1 LSGAFQ
7 DADRSYRRY
16 SEKSVEWG
24 WRFRVLKAHILVLR
38 GANDDAL
45 LLLNGILPPSL
56 VHSDLPAR
64 QMLVRGLA
72 QDYSQRLDEAEE
84 SLRIAEELA
93 QSKQPQ
99 LLGDV
104 ASAQGTLYVHQK
116 RYADA
121 RAAYYK
127 ALLAA
132 RAGKNAGQ
140 EAGVLSNLG
149 FVSMWQ
155 ERFDEAVDWFKAS
168 LVLSEALGARDTSS
182 HALGNLGWSYR
193 KLGDFENALT
203 LYKQAEEASIRSGLV
218 GRQIYWLTGISN
230 VYYQQHD
237 YGAAETILKQA
248 LDLARAHN
256 DKGTLTEFLN
266 DLAEISIET
275 GQMDLAEKY
284 ADEAFAIEQAGLD
297 QTGVL
302 ETQLVRGRIE
312 ENKHDFARA
321 EESFRGLIQNP
332 KADTS
337 QKWEAE
343 ARLARVY
350 ADEGLAAK
358 AENEFRRSLGT
369 IEMARSSVRTE
380 EFRLSFLSSAI
391 TFYSDYIEFL
401 ISRKRIEDALQV
413 AELSRARTL
422 AEGLASTTQAAS
434 LPPRNLRPQQVAQK
448 LKASLLFYWIGQN
461 DSYLW
466 VITPGK
472 TAYFKLPKASEI
484 EPVVKSYRKA
494 LLGMRDAQ
502 DAGSSDGKQLYA
514 ILVEPAKKLIPK
526 GSRVILF
533 PAESL
538 YGLNFETLVVPGP
551 QPHFWIED
559 VTLTTASSLTL
570 LGSSTVG
577 TMGAR
582 RPAAKEKSL
591 LLVGNTEQPNADF
604 PALAQAPAEMDKIER
619 YFPDPNRKV
628 LKGKQATPT
637 AYLSSNPERFAY
649 LHFVTHGTASR
660 TRPLESAVI
669 LSQEGDSFKL
679 YARDIVQH
687 RLNAKLVT
695 ISACNGSGTRAYS
708 GEGLVGLSWAF
719 LRAGAHNVI
728 GALWEVSDASTPQL
742 MDALYGGLSQG
753 KDPATALRDAKLSLL
768 HSADSNSVFK
778 KPFYWAPFQLYA
790 GS

>member
-1 LSGAFQ
+1 LAGAFQ

-16 SEKSVEWG
+16 SERSAEWG

-38 GANDDAL
+38 GLNNEAL
-45 LLLNGILPPSL
+45 LLLNGNLPPSL
-56 VHSDLPAR
+56 VQSDLPAR
-64 QMLVRGLA
+64 QMLVRGMA
-72 QDYSQRLDEAEE
+72 QDYSQRLEE
-84 SLRIAEELA
+84 SEKSLRLAEGLA

-155 ERFDEAVDWFKAS
+155 EHFDEAVDWFKAS
-168 LVLSEALGARDTSS
+168 LVVSETLGARHTRSS
-182 HALGNLGWSYR
+182 ALGNMGWSYR
-193 KLGDFENALT
+193 KLGDFETALT

-218 GRQIYWLTGISN
+218 GGQIYWLTGISN
-230 VYYQQHD
+230 VYYRQHN
-237 YGAAETILKQA
+237 YSAAETILKQA
-248 LDLARAHN
+248 LDLARTHN

-266 DLAEISIET
+266 DLSEIAIET
-275 GQMDLAEKY
+275 GQIDLAERY

-297 QTGVL
+297 RTGVL

-312 ENKHDFARA
+312 ESKHDFARA
-321 EESFRGLIQNP
+321 EKSFRKLTQNP
-332 KADTS
+332 NADTS
-337 QKWEAE
+337 QRWEAE

-350 ADEGLAAK
+350 ADEGLSAK
-358 AENEFRRSLGT
+358 AEKEFRRSLGT
-369 IEMARSSVRTE
+369 IDTARSSVQTE
-380 EFRLSFLSSAI
+380 EFRLSFLSTAI
-391 TFYSDYIEFL
+391 SFYSDYIEFL
-401 ISRKRIEDALQV
+401 ISQHRIEEALQV
-413 AELSRARTL
+413 ADLSRARTL
-422 AEGLASTTQAAS
+422 AEGLATTTEAAS
-434 LPPRNLRPQQVAQK
+434 VSSRSVQPQQIAQK
-448 LKASLLFYWIGQN
+448 LKATLLFYWLGQN
-461 DSYLW
+461 QSYLW
-466 VITPGK
+466 VVNPTK

-502 DAGSSDGKQLYA
+502 GAGSSDGKQLYA
-514 ILVEPAKKLIPK
+514 MLVEPAKKMIPK
-526 GSRVILF
+526 GSRVILL

-538 YGLNFETLVVPGP
+538 YGLNFETLIVPAP

-570 LGSSTVG
+570 LASSVT
-577 TMGAR
+577 
-582 RPAAKEKSL
+582 RPAIKEKSL
-591 LLVGNTEQPNADF
+591 LLVGNAEQPNPDF
-604 PALAQAPAEMDKIER
+604 PVLAQAPAEMNKIER

-628 LKGKQATPT
+628 LEGKQATPT

-669 LSQEGDSFKL
+669 LSQEGDSYKL

-687 RLNAKLVT
+687 RLNANLVT

-753 KDPATALRDAKLSLL
+753 KEPATALRDAKLGLL